1 MIETS
6 EQGNDIVDRIN
17 ACEKRYL
24 MGKMC
29 VVDNPE
35 ADDSESRMNAHS
47 MI

>member
-24 MGKMC
+24 MGKC
-29 VVDNPE
+29 
-35 ADDSESRMNAHS
+35 AWLIILRQ
-47 MI
+47 MIANQE